1 MLLPMGD
8 ITKVEARA
16 LAAERGFQKVAVK
29 RDSLGSLFLS
39 NGLSKFSKKLVG

>member
-16 LAAERGFQKVAVK
+16 LAAERGFRKVATK
-29 RDSLGSLFLS
+29 RTA
-39 NGLSKFSKKLVG
+39 